1 MERAARVAFALALS
15 GLVLGHAVDQAL
27 AQDASSYPIAGRA
40 LRLITPHGAGSG
52 ADILSRLIGPKLA
65 ERWKVT
71 AVTDN
76 RTGASGDIGIV
87 AAACVTHR
95 GHMIDVDAQAELAH
109 REIPVIPKCGP

>member
-1 MERAARVAFALALS
+1 MERAARLEFAIALS
-15 GLVLGHAVDQAL
+15 GLTLSYAVDRAF
-27 AQDASSYPIAGRA
+27 AQQDPSSYPIAGRA

-65 ERWKVT
+65 ERWKMT

-87 AAACVTHR
+87 AAAGAEPDGYTLLCVAT
-95 GHMIDVDAQAELAH
+95 VF
-109 REIPVIPKCGP
+109 